1 MKRESQSL
9 RVLQVNLDHSRAAS
23 AALCVVI
30 RNCDVG
36 LAPPLTAR
44 ISWGDDGGVSWNIKG
59 STISHMAEVHLG

>member
-1 MKRESQSL
+1 MKRESQRL
-9 RVLQVNLDHSRAAS
+9 RVLQVNLHHSRAAS

-44 ISWGDDGGVSWNIKG
+44 IFWGDDWW
-59 STISHMAEVHLG
+59 

>member
-1 MKRESQSL
+1 MKRESQRL
-9 RVLQVNLDHSRAAS
+9 RVLQVIFHHGRAAS

-44 ISWGDDGGVSWNIKG
+44 ISWGDDW
-59 STISHMAEVHLG
+59 